1 MSQLY
6 FQIKNTNL
14 EAIPHRCI
22 QPVKYMRDDDA
33 GNPLDSKLTWPYL
46 VQDIAD
52 EIWGNKT
59 SLIVVVVITLI
70 SIITVSI
77 LPFSERFWEY
87 PYAVEILVFL
97 GLFTIIPVMIFY
109 IIIFLRVRK
118 KISRRES

>member
-1 MSQLY
+1 MQ
-6 FQIKNTNL
+6 
-14 EAIPHRCI
+14 
-22 QPVKYMRDDDA
+22 DGDA
-33 GNPLDSKLTWPYL
+33 GSPLDPKLTWPYL

-52 EIWGNKT
+52 EIWRNKT

-87 PYAVEILVFL
+87 SYAVEILVFL
-97 GLFTIIPVMIFY
+97 GLFTIIPVMVFY

-118 KISRRES
+118 KISQRES

>member
-52 EIWGNKT
+52 EIWGRQ
-59 SLIVVVVITLI
+59 
-70 SIITVSI
+70 
-77 LPFSERFWEY
+77 F
-87 PYAVEILVFL
+87 
-97 GLFTIIPVMIFY
+97 IFY
-109 IIIFLRVRK
+109 QK
-118 KISRRES
+118 